1 MPAQP
6 DRMEVDEGQTQ
17 KPKVSTIIASF
28 ISSISG
34 ILKVSKRCGRARGA
48 RGKSAAGQKK
58 GKGSSVGHGVK
69 GSMQSN
75 LPAPVEEISEQSSS
89 ESDVTIEVCQCPL
102 D

>member
-1 MPAQP
+1 M
-6 DRMEVDEGQTQ
+6 DEGQTQ
-17 KPKVSTIIASF
+17 EPEVSTTIPSF

-34 ILKVSKRCGRARGA
+34 ILKVSKRHGRARGA

-58 GKGSSVGHGVK
+58 GKGSSVGRGAK

-75 LPAPVEEISEQSSS
+75 PPAPAEEISGQSSS